1 MEDADA
7 RNLAETFRVFRVLL
21 YSLKKS
27 SAKTY
32 FNAFSIACVTFSPS
46 GFSPV

>member
-1 MEDADA
+1 MKNADA
-7 RNLAETFRVFRVLL
+7 RILSETFRVFRVLL
-21 YSLKKS
+21 CSFKKTG
-27 SAKTY
+27 AKLY